1 MNLNEMDLND
11 YMASE
16 EEGGLFACAFK
27 PLRERLN
34 QQAEACQKQHT
45 FSPWVIS
52 TGKGGSEKPGY
63 LAYPD
68 VSLYRHC
75 MDVAIIGAMLFFYA
89 WQKGKLSDITDEK
102 AAEKALKILFAIAFL
117 HDADK
122 YRDSALAFHETDSES
137 PTYDQV
143 KALYEVLAVDH
154 WTDLTV
160 EDCFALVSRV
170 EINRGKKQ
178 AIFAEPPSDRQM
190 DILAEMVSV
199 GDTLTSIASREG
211 FEQMIAAYNQRL
223 AALVAQ
229 YAVPNDKL
237 KLWVFEQTPVVL
249 CHLQQVFL
257 DQLYDEYRF
266 PLVCLLEGQRLW
278 ISLQADFDLEA
289 VFKVLE
295 ENLSQ
300 NFPSIKRNHTN
311 GELNLLHL
319 HDVETLIREATDAA
333 SYGSRFLT
341 IHSKDWDQV
350 ITYIRSWAA
359 SVSGLVVLEKGTG
372 KLLLPLAP
380 DTKTQ
385 EYFEPTGQYR
395 YALAIAAAL
404 RVDSKGKV
412 FDERIQ
418 RLKSWQEGGI
428 STALQQALPE
438 IDMASLDKNT
448 RQALYAM
455 QAAME
460 ITSEAQLIEIIDYF
474 EIAFPPRQE
483 NLGSRAIVNS
493 LKQQC
498 GLASEPALS
507 AEPLYAAAPK
517 GGTCL
522 LCGLPAT
529 QTIETSRMTLA
540 GIKSTA
546 FNNRIGQQKTIWSQ
560 SGNNYL
566 CEGCI
571 KQQALLCQTLKTTG
585 HRATGMPLLVAT
597 PFRGLIKP
605 LETEDK
611 EKPFSVINSFTAVNY
626 KDQGWLKVLPW
637 TLDISETTPLL
648 LETVDTDFD
657 SLVDTMYRMANYAAH
672 SGNPVH
678 VFISAPRASKAAFLF
693 EPTPPL
699 IRTLLADLSQPNEP
713 NAIRRDKLP
722 WLVKRL
728 ELIRQILNSN
738 NGHDVLSIL
747 PAYQW
752 WAVAWLNDRLIAQD
766 KFYFSD
772 NVHFA
777 KEVYPMNADPQIEKI
792 AQLAAQ
798 IQRNPGYKATNNER
812 IFALTTALEQ
822 YDTGLKY
829 QQSEPVT
836 VAAMAETLATAL
848 DRRDMFAKGEGA
860 FSQRCKAFAQAVYDF
875 VKHHKQEGQFDA
887 RFQRFFLAAYAFL
900 FMEVCSNKPK
910 STQEESSE

>member
-1 MNLNEMDLND
+1 MNVNE

-16 EEGGLFACAFK
+16 EGAGLFACAFK

-34 QQAEACQKQHT
+34 QQAEACQKQGT

-52 TGKGGSEKPGY
+52 TGKGGTEKPAY

-75 MDVAIIGAMLFFYA
+75 MDVAIIASMLFFYT
-89 WQKGKLSDITDEK
+89 WQKGEMPEITDEK
-102 AAEKALKILFAIAFL
+102 AAEKALRIVFAIAFL

-122 YRDSALAFHETDSES
+122 YRDQALAFHETDSQS

-143 KALYEVLAVDH
+143 KQLYDVLEVEH
-154 WTDLTV
+154 WTDLSV
-160 EDCFALVSRV
+160 EDCLALVSRV
-170 EINRGKKQ
+170 EINRGKRQ
-178 AIFAEPPSDRQM
+178 AIFAEPPTDSQT
-190 DILAEMVSV
+190 DILAKMVSV
-199 GDTLTSIASREG
+199 GDTLTSIGSREG
-211 FEQMIAAYNQRL
+211 LHKMIAAYNQRL
-223 AALVAQ
+223 SALVAQ
-229 YAVPNDKL
+229 YVVPNDTL
-237 KLWVFEQTPVVL
+237 KLWAFQQTPVVL
-249 CHLQQVFL
+249 WHLQQVFL
-257 DQLYDEYRF
+257 DQLYDEQHF
-266 PLVCLLEGQRLW
+266 PLVCLLDGQRLW

-289 VFKVLE
+289 VFEVLQQ
-295 ENLSQ
+295 NLSQ
-300 NFPSIKRNHTN
+300 NLPSIKRNHTN

-319 HDVETLIREATDAA
+319 HDVKTLINVATDAA
-333 SYGSRFLT
+333 SYEPRFLT

-359 SVSGLVVLEKGTG
+359 LVSGLVVLEKGAG

-385 EYFEPTGQYR
+385 ESFEPTGHYR

-404 RVDSKGKV
+404 RIDSKGKV

-418 RLKSWQEGGI
+418 RLKSWQDGSI
-428 STALQQALPE
+428 STALQQALPD

-474 EIAFPPRQE
+474 YIAFPPPQE
-483 NLGSRAIVNS
+483 NVGSRAIVNS

-507 AEPLYAAAPK
+507 AEPQYAAAPK

-529 QTIETSRMTLA
+529 QAIETSRMTLA
-540 GIKSTA
+540 GIKGTA
-546 FNNRIGQQKTIWSQ
+546 FNNRIGQYKNIWSQ
-560 SGNNYL
+560 SGKNYL

-571 KQQALLCQTLKTTG
+571 KQQALLCQTLNETG

-605 LETEDK
+605 RDGAEPAENI
-611 EKPFSVINSFTAVNY
+611 SVINSFTAVNY

-637 TLDISETTPLL
+637 ALDISEATPLL
-648 LETVDTDFD
+648 LETIDNDFD
-657 SLVDTMYRMANYAAH
+657 SMVNTMYRMANYAAH
-672 SGNPVH
+672 SGNPVQ
-678 VFISAPRASKAAFLF
+678 VFISAPRANKAAFLF

-722 WLVKRL
+722 SLVKRL

-738 NGHDVLSIL
+738 NGHEVLSIL

-752 WAVAWLNDRLIAQD
+752 WAIAWLNDRLIAQD

-798 IQRNPGYKATNNER
+798 IQRNPGYKVANNEC

-822 YDTGLKY
+822 YDTGQKY
-829 QQSEPVT
+829 QQSEAVT

-900 FMEVCSNKPK
+900 FIEACSNKPK
-910 STQEESSE
+910 STPEESSE